1 MRLLPV
7 MLMIGFMAWSQTAV
21 AQSNN
26 GVTVINNP
34 GGGTIAYAQMPAQHT
49 LQGALGKVLQYA
61 HMRFGARPQISRVMR
76 GSDGNSLAVIFTVKP
91 PGQGNQE
98 IAGLALVAVSP
109 SAPGKGAVL
118 TDQADRFRSTVGP
131 MLKQLQSGAG
141 LSGTGSSPAS
151 AAANASASA
160 SAPKSA
166 AAPAPTNTSP
176 GSQTPAAAS
185 LPMKAR
191 PAAASG
197 APAAPLHQTPFPD
210 GSGSIGLP
218 DGWTI
223 TGAHAGEVTAK
234 GPGPAGLH
242 FDWQIPALD
251 PNDPRARGLMRPGT
265 AASFVDIPY
274 GTDAAST
281 FKLALTQF
289 LQKHGKSPPTIEIV
303 DSTQVGPKEALVSAR
318 MGAVDGQGPTTAL
331 VDIGIGPPDNQ
342 ASYLITLYIISF
354 PQELA
359 QQSQATVVAML
370 HSYNVNQDV
379 QLAQIQ
385 ADSQK
390 SQQMTAQTLAEMRRR
405 QAASDQQ
412 FAAFQRSQDAQER
425 QFQAFDNNL
434 LDRTVIRDTDLN
446 AHGTV
451 SNDLADALVDAN
463 PNRFQEVSPSEYV
476 KGIDY

>member
-1 MRLLPV
+1 MRLFLL
-7 MLMIGFMAWSQTAV
+7 MLMVGLAAWSQTAG
-21 AQSNN
+21 AQTNN
-26 GVTVINNP
+26 GITVINNP

-49 LQGALGKVLQYA
+49 LQGALAKVLQYA
-61 HMRFGARPQISRVMR
+61 HSRFGARPQISRVMR
-76 GSDGNSLAVIFTVKP
+76 GSDGNSLAVIFTVKSP
-91 PGQGNQE
+91 AQGSQE

-118 TDQADRFRSTVGP
+118 SDQSDRFRSTVGP

-141 LSGTGSSPAS
+141 LSGTGSSPAP
-151 AAANASASA
+151 AVANA
-160 SAPKSA
+160 PG
-166 AAPAPTNTSP
+166 AAPAAVSPAPPTSINTP
-176 GSQTPAAAS
+176 TGPQTSASVSLPKKGQPAAAS
-185 LPMKAR
+185 T
-191 PAAASG
+191 
-197 APAAPLHQTPFPD
+197 APSAPLHVTPFPD

-223 TGAHAGEVTAK
+223 TGAHAGEVIAA
-234 GPGPAGLH
+234 GPAPAALH
-242 FDWQIPALD
+242 FDWQISALD
-251 PNDPRARGLMRPGT
+251 PKDPRSRGLMRPGT

-274 GTDAAST
+274 GTDAANT
-281 FKLALTQF
+281 FKSAMTQF
-289 LQKHGKSPPTIEIV
+289 LQKRGKSVPTIDIV
-303 DSTQVGPKEALVSAR
+303 DSSAVGPKESLVSAKL
-318 MGAVDGQGPTTAL
+318 GAVDGHVPTMAL
-331 VDIGIGPPDNQ
+331 VDIAIGPPNSQ
-342 ASYLITLYIISF
+342 GGYLITLYIISF

-370 HSYNVNQDV
+370 HSYKVNQDV
-379 QLAQIQ
+379 TLAELK

-390 SQQMTAQTLAEMRRR
+390 SQQFTAQTLAEMQRR

-463 PNRFQEVSPSEYV
+463 PNRFQEVPANEYV

>member
-1 MRLLPV
+1 MRLLPL
-7 MLMIGFMAWSQTAV
+7 MLMVGFVAWSQTAG
-21 AQSNN
+21 ALANN
-26 GVTVINNP
+26 GVTLIDNP

-49 LQGALGKVLQYA
+49 LQGAMGKVLQYA
-61 HMRFGARPQISRVMR
+61 HGRFGARPQIARVMR
-76 GSDGNSLAVIFTVKP
+76 GLDGNSLAVIFTVKS

-131 MLKQLQSGAG
+131 MLKRLQSGAG
-141 LSGTGSSPAS
+141 LSGTVSSPASTAANASAPAS
-151 AAANASASA
+151 AAANAPA
-160 SAPKSA
+160 SAPESA
-166 AAPAPTNTSP
+166 AANSP
-176 GSQTPAAAS
+176 SKG
-185 LPMKAR
+185 R

-197 APAAPLHQTPFPD
+197 APAAPLHETPFPD

-234 GPGPAGLH
+234 GPAPAALH

-251 PNDPRARGLMRPGT
+251 PNDPRSRGLMRPGT
-265 AASFVDIPY
+265 AAGFVDIPY

-281 FKLALTQF
+281 FKSAVTQF

-303 DSTQVGPKEALVSAR
+303 DSKKVGPNEALVSAR
-318 MGAVDGQGPTTAL
+318 VGAVDGQGPTLAL
-331 VDIGIGPPDNQ
+331 VDIGIGPSDNQ

-359 QQSQATVVAML
+359 QQSQATVAAML
-370 HSYNVNQDV
+370 HSYKVNQDV
-379 QLAQIQ
+379 ALAQIQ

-390 SQQMTAQTLAEMRRR
+390 SQEATARTLAEMRRR

-412 FAAFQRSQDAQER
+412 FAAFQRSQDAEER

-451 SNDLADALVDAN
+451 SNDLADALVNAN

-476 KGIDY
+476 KGLDY

>member
-1 MRLLPV
+1 
-7 MLMIGFMAWSQTAV
+7 MLMVACIAWSHTAG
-21 AQSNN
+21 AQAKG
-26 GVTVINNP
+26 GVTLITNP

-49 LQGALGKVLQYA
+49 LPGAMGKVLQYV
-61 HMRFGARPQISRVMR
+61 HSRFGARPQITRVLR
-76 GSDGNSLAVIFTVKP
+76 GSDGNSLAVIFTVKSP
-91 PGQGNQE
+91 AQGNQE
-98 IAGLALVAVSP
+98 IAGLALVSVSP

-118 TDQADRFRSTVGP
+118 SDQSDRFRSTVGP
-131 MLKQLQSGAG
+131 MLKRLQSGAG
-141 LSGTGSSPAS
+141 LSGSGGSPAS
-151 AAANASASA
+151 TAANAPV
-160 SAPKSA
+160 SAPESP
-166 AAPAPTNTSP
+166 AAPAPNNSASA
-176 GSQTPAAAS
+176 SQTPAAAA
-185 LPMKAR
+185 LPAKGR
-191 PAAASG
+191 PATASG

-223 TGAHAGEVTAK
+223 TAAHAGEVIAK
-234 GPGPAGLH
+234 GPAPAGLH

-251 PNDPRARGLMRPGT
+251 TNDPRSRGLMRPGT

-281 FKLALTQF
+281 FKAAMTQF
-289 LQKHGKSPPTIEIV
+289 LQKRGKSVPTIDII
-303 DSTQVGPKEALVSAR
+303 DSTAVGPKESLVSAR
-318 MGAVDGQGPTTAL
+318 IGAIDGQGPTVAL
-331 VDIGIGPPDNQ
+331 VDLDIGPTNSQ
-342 ASYLITLYIISF
+342 ASYLLTVYIISF

-359 QQSQATVVAML
+359 AQSQATVVAML
-370 HSYNVNQDV
+370 HSYKVNQDV
-379 QLAQIQ
+379 AVAQIQ
-385 ADSQK
+385 ADTQK
-390 SQQMTAQTLAEMRRR
+390 TQQLTDQTLAEMRRR

-412 FAAFQRSQDAQER
+412 FAAFQQRQDSEER

-463 PNRFQEVSPSEYV
+463 PNRFQEVSPSDYV

>member
-1 MRLLPV
+1 MRVLTL
-7 MLMIGFMAWSQTAV
+7 MLMVGFMAWSQTAG
-21 AQSNN
+21 AQSNS
-26 GVTVINNP
+26 GVTVITNP

-49 LQGALGKVLQYA
+49 LQGAMGKVLQYA
-61 HMRFGARPQISRVMR
+61 HSRFGARPQISHVMR
-76 GSDGNSLAVIFTVKP
+76 GSDGNSLAVIFTVKS

-118 TDQADRFRSTVGP
+118 SDQADRFRSTVGP
-131 MLKQLQSGAG
+131 MLKRLQSGAG
-141 LSGTGSSPAS
+141 LSGTGSSAAS
-151 AAANASASA
+151 AAANTPA
-160 SAPKSA
+160 SAPESP
-166 AAPAPTNTSP
+166 AAPGPTTSP
-176 GSQTPAAAS
+176 SGSETPAAAS
-185 LPMKAR
+185 LPTKGR

-197 APAAPLHQTPFPD
+197 APAAPLHETPFPD

-234 GPGPAGLH
+234 GPAPAGLH

-251 PNDPRARGLMRPGT
+251 PNDPRSRGLMRPGT
-265 AASFVDIPY
+265 AAAFVDIPY
-274 GTDAAST
+274 GTDAAHT
-281 FKLALTQF
+281 FKAAFTQF
-289 LQKHGKSPPTIEIV
+289 WQKHGKSPPTIEIV
-303 DSTQVGPKEALVSAR
+303 DSKAVGPKEALVSAR
-318 MGAVDGQGPTTAL
+318 MGAVDGQGPTMAL
-331 VDIGIGPPDNQ
+331 VDIGIGPSDNQ

-370 HSYNVNQDV
+370 HSYKVNQDV
-379 QLAQIQ
+379 ALAQIH

-390 SQQMTAQTLAEMRRR
+390 SQEATAQTLAEMRRS

-412 FAAFQRSQDAQER
+412 FAAFQRRQDAEER

>member
-7 MLMIGFMAWSQTAV
+7 MLMVGFAAGSQTAG
-21 AQSNN
+21 AQSNA

-49 LQGALGKVLQYA
+49 LQGAMGKVLQYA
-61 HMRFGARPQISRVMR
+61 HSRLGARPQISRVMR
-76 GSDGNSLAVIFTVKP
+76 GADGNSLAAIFTVKSP
-91 PGQGNQE
+91 VQGNQE

-109 SAPGKGAVL
+109 SAPGKGALL

-141 LSGTGSSPAS
+141 LSGTGSTPAS
-151 AAANASASA
+151 AAANAPTPESPAT
-160 SAPKSA
+160 PA
-166 AAPAPTNTSP
+166 AMNTPS

-185 LPMKAR
+185 LPTKGR
-191 PAAASG
+191 QAAASG

-223 TGAHAGEVTAK
+223 TGAHAGEVIAK
-234 GPGPAGLH
+234 GPAPAFLH
-242 FDWQIPALD
+242 FDWQISALD
-251 PNDPRARGLMRPGT
+251 PNDPRSRGLMRPGT
-265 AASFVDIPY
+265 AAGFVDIPY

-281 FKLALTQF
+281 FKSALTQF
-289 LQKHGKSPPTIEIV
+289 LQKHGNSVPTIEIV
-303 DSTQVGPKEALVSAR
+303 DTSQVGPHEALVSANV
-318 MGAVDGQGPTTAL
+318 GAIDGHGPTVAL
-331 VDIGIGPPDNQ
+331 VDIGIGQ
-342 ASYLITLYIISF
+342 LSSLGSYLITLYIISF

-359 QQSQATVVAML
+359 QQSQATVAAML
-370 HSYNVNQDV
+370 HSYKVNQDV
-379 QLAQIQ
+379 ALAQIQ
-385 ADSQK
+385 ADSRA
-390 SQQMTAQTLAEMRRR
+390 SQQATAQTLAEMRRR

-412 FAAFQRSQDAQER
+412 FAAFQRSQDTQER

-451 SNDLADALVDAN
+451 SNDLADALVNAN
-463 PNRFQEVSPSEYV
+463 PNRFQEVSPNEYV

>member
-1 MRLLPV
+1 
-7 MLMIGFMAWSQTAV
+7 MLMVGLATCSQIAG

-49 LQGALGKVLQYA
+49 LQGALSKVLQYV
-61 HMRFGARPQISRVMR
+61 HSRFGARPQISRVMR
-76 GSDGNSLAVIFTVKP
+76 GSDGNSLAAIFTVQS

-98 IAGLALVAVSP
+98 IAGLALVAVSS

-118 TDQADRFRSTVGP
+118 TDQADRFRSTVAP
-131 MLKQLQSGAG
+131 MLKRLQSGAG
-141 LSGTGSSPAS
+141 LLATGSSPAS
-151 AAANASASA
+151 ATA
-160 SAPKSA
+160 SAPALAPESPV
-166 AAPAPTNTSP
+166 APAPTKTPSGSDTS
-176 GSQTPAAAS
+176 AATS
-185 LPMKAR
+185 LPAKGR
-191 PAAASG
+191 PSAASG
-197 APAAPLHQTPFPD
+197 APAAPLHQTQFPD

-223 TGAHAGEVTAK
+223 TGAHAGEVIAK
-234 GPGPAGLH
+234 GPATAALH

-251 PNDPRARGLMRPGT
+251 PNDPRSRGLMRPGT

-274 GTDAAST
+274 GTDGANT
-281 FKLALTQF
+281 FKAAYTQF

-303 DSTQVGPKEALVSAR
+303 DSSAVGPKEALVSAR
-318 MGAVDGQGPTTAL
+318 IGAVDGQGPTLAL

-342 ASYLITLYIISF
+342 ASYVITVYIIGV
-354 PQELA
+354 PQDLA

-370 HSYNVNQDV
+370 HSYKANQDV
-379 QLAQIQ
+379 ASAQIR

-390 SQQMTAQTLAEMRRR
+390 TQQFTAQTLAEMQRR

-412 FAAFQRSQDAQER
+412 FAAFQRSQDAEER

-451 SNDLADALVDAN
+451 SNDLADALVNAN
-463 PNRFQEVSPSEYV
+463 PNRFQEVSASDYV

>member
-1 MRLLPV
+1 MRLLP
-7 MLMIGFMAWSQTAV
+7 LMSIVGFVAWSQTAG
-21 AQSNN
+21 AQSGS

-34 GGGTIAYAQMPAQHT
+34 GGGTIAYAQMPGQHT

-61 HMRFGARPQISRVMR
+61 HSRFGARPQISRVMR
-76 GSDGNSLAVIFTVKP
+76 GKDGNSLAVIFTVKP

-131 MLKQLQSGAG
+131 MLKRLQSGAG
-141 LSGTGSSPAS
+141 LPGAGSSPAS
-151 AAANASASA
+151 ASTNA
-160 SAPKSA
+160 P
-166 AAPAPTNTSP
+166 APAPTSAP
-176 GSQTPAAAS
+176 SGSQSPAATS
-185 LPMKAR
+185 SPTKSR
-191 PAAASG
+191 PPAAPG

-234 GPGPAGLH
+234 GPAPAALH

-251 PNDPRARGLMRPGT
+251 STDPRSRGLMRPGT

-274 GTDAAST
+274 GTDAANK
-281 FKLALTQF
+281 FKSAMTQF
-289 LQKHGKSPPTIEIV
+289 LQKHGKSPPTIEII
-303 DSTQVGPKEALVSAR
+303 DSTQVGPKEALVSAKL
-318 MGAVDGQGPTTAL
+318 GAVDGQGPTTAL
-331 VDIGIGPPDNQ
+331 VDIAIGPPDSNG
-342 ASYLITLYIISF
+342 SYLITLFIISF

-370 HSYNVNQDV
+370 HSYKVNQDV
-379 QLAQIQ
+379 ALAQIQ

-390 SQQMTAQTLAEMRRR
+390 SQALTAQTLAEMQRR
-405 QAASDQQ
+405 QAASDRQ
-412 FAAFQRSQDAQER
+412 FAAFQRTQDAQER

-463 PNRFQEVSPSEYV
+463 PDRFQEVSPSEYV

>member
-1 MRLLPV
+1 MRLLHL
-7 MLMIGFMAWSQTAV
+7 MLMVGFVAWSQTAG
-21 AQSNN
+21 AQSND

-49 LQGALGKVLQYA
+49 LQGAMGKVLQYA
-61 HMRFGARPQISRVMR
+61 HSRFGARPQISRVMR
-76 GSDGNSLAVIFTVKP
+76 GSDGNSVAVIFAVRS
-91 PGQGNQE
+91 PGHGNQE
-98 IAGLALVAVSP
+98 FAGLALVAVSP

-131 MLKQLQSGAG
+131 MLKRLQSGAG

-151 AAANASASA
+151 AAANAPASE
-160 SAPKSA
+160 SP
-166 AAPAPTNTSP
+166 AAPAPTNTPP
-176 GSQTPAAAS
+176 GSETPAVAS
-185 LPMKAR
+185 LPTKGR

-197 APAAPLHQTPFPD
+197 AAAAPLHETPFPD

-234 GPGPAGLH
+234 GPAPAALH

-251 PNDPRARGLMRPGT
+251 PNDPRSRGLMRPGT

-281 FKLALTQF
+281 FKSALTQF

-303 DSTQVGPKEALVSAR
+303 DSKVVGPKEALVSAR
-318 MGAVDGQGPTTAL
+318 MGAVDGQGPTSAL
-331 VDIGIGPPDNQ
+331 VDIGIGPSDNQ

-370 HSYNVNQDV
+370 HSYKVNQDV
-379 QLAQIQ
+379 ALAQIH

-390 SQQMTAQTLAEMRRR
+390 SQEATAQTLAEMRRR

-434 LDRTVIRDTDLN
+434 LDRTVIRDSDLN

-451 SNDLADALVDAN
+451 SNDLADALIDAN

>member
-1 MRLLPV
+1 MRPLPR
-7 MLMIGFMAWSQTAV
+7 MLMVGFLAWFQTAG

-49 LQGALGKVLQYA
+49 LQGAMGKVLQYA
-61 HMRFGARPQISRVMR
+61 HSRFGARPQISRVMR
-76 GSDGNSLAVIFTVKP
+76 GSDGNSLAVIFTVKS

-109 SAPGKGAVL
+109 SAPAKGAVL
-118 TDQADRFRSTVGP
+118 SDQADRFRSTVGP
-131 MLKQLQSGAG
+131 MLKRLQSGAG
-141 LSGTGSSPAS
+141 LSGTGSGPAS
-151 AAANASASA
+151 AAANAPA
-160 SAPKSA
+160 SAPESP
-166 AAPAPTNTSP
+166 AAPAPTNTPSGP
-176 GSQTPAAAS
+176 ETPAATK
-185 LPMKAR
+185 LPTKGR

-234 GPGPAGLH
+234 GPPPAALH

-251 PNDPRARGLMRPGT
+251 PNDPRSRGLMRPGT
-265 AASFVDIPY
+265 AAGFVDIPY

-281 FKLALTQF
+281 FKAALTQF

-303 DSTQVGPKEALVSAR
+303 DSKEVGPKEALVSAR
-318 MGAVDGQGPTTAL
+318 LGAVDGQGPTLAL
-331 VDIGIGPPDNQ
+331 VDIGIGPSDNQ
-342 ASYLITLYIISF
+342 ASYLITLYVISF

-370 HSYNVNQDV
+370 HSYKVNQDV
-379 QLAQIQ
+379 VLAQIQ

-390 SQQMTAQTLAEMRRR
+390 SREATAQTLAEMRRR

-412 FAAFQRSQDAQER
+412 FAAFQRSQDAEER

-451 SNDLADALVDAN
+451 SKDLADALLDAN

>member
-1 MRLLPV
+1 MRLLPL
-7 MLMIGFMAWSQTAV
+7 MLMVGFAAWSQTAG

-26 GVTVINNP
+26 GVMVINNP
-34 GGGTIAYAQMPAQHT
+34 GGGTIAYAQMPGQHT

-61 HMRFGARPQISRVMR
+61 HSRFGARPQISRVMR
-76 GSDGNSLAVIFTVKP
+76 GSDGNSLAVIFTVKS

-98 IAGLALVAVSP
+98 IAGLAFVAVSP
-109 SAPGKGAVL
+109 SGPGKGAVL

-131 MLKQLQSGAG
+131 VLKRLQSGAG
-141 LSGTGSSPAS
+141 LSGTGSSPGS
-151 AAANASASA
+151 AAANAQ
-160 SAPKSA
+160 APAPESP
-166 AAPAPTNTSP
+166 AAPAPTNTAS
-176 GSQTPAAAS
+176 GSETPAAAG
-185 LPMKAR
+185 LPAKGR
-191 PAAASG
+191 PAAAS
-197 APAAPLHQTPFPD
+197 AVPAAPLHETPFPD

-223 TGAHAGEVTAK
+223 TGAHAGEVTAI
-234 GPGPAGLH
+234 GPAPATLH
-242 FDWQIPALD
+242 FDWQIPAID
-251 PNDPRARGLMRPGT
+251 QNDPRSRGLMRPGT
-265 AASFVDIPY
+265 AAGFVEIPD

-303 DSTQVGPKEALVSAR
+303 DSKQVGPREALVSAR
-318 MGAVDGQGPTTAL
+318 MGAVDGHGPTIAL
-331 VDIGIGPPDNQ
+331 VDIGIGPSDNQ
-342 ASYLITLYIISF
+342 AAYLITLYIISF

-370 HSYNVNQDV
+370 HSYKVNQNV
-379 QLAQIQ
+379 ALAQIQ

-390 SQQMTAQTLAEMRRR
+390 SQQVTAQTLAEMQRR

>member
-1 MRLLPV
+1 MRLLPL
-7 MLMIGFMAWSQTAV
+7 MLMVGFVAWSQTAG
-21 AQSNN
+21 AQSNS

-49 LQGALGKVLQYA
+49 LPGAMGKVLQYA
-61 HMRFGARPQISRVMR
+61 HSRFGARPQISRVMR
-76 GSDGNSLAVIFTVKP
+76 GSDGNSLAVIFTVKS

-131 MLKQLQSGAG
+131 MLKRLQSGAG

-151 AAANASASA
+151 AAANAPP
-160 SAPKSA
+160 SAPES
-166 AAPAPTNTSP
+166 PATPASTNSP
-176 GSQTPAAAS
+176 SGSETPAAAG
-185 LPMKAR
+185 LPTKGR

-197 APAAPLHQTPFPD
+197 APAAPLHETPFPD

-234 GPGPAGLH
+234 GPAPAALH

-251 PNDPRARGLMRPGT
+251 PNDPRSRGLMRPGT

-281 FKLALTQF
+281 FKSAFTQF

-303 DSTQVGPKEALVSAR
+303 DSKEVGPKEALVSAR
-318 MGAVDGQGPTTAL
+318 MGAVDGQGPTSAL
-331 VDIGIGPPDNQ
+331 VDIGIGPSDNQ

-359 QQSQATVVAML
+359 QQSQATVAAML
-370 HSYNVNQDV
+370 HSYKVNQDV
-379 QLAQIQ
+379 ALAQIQ
-385 ADSQK
+385 ADAQK
-390 SQQMTAQTLAEMRRR
+390 SQETTAQTLAEMRRR
-405 QAASDQQ
+405 QAASDRQ

-451 SNDLADALVDAN
+451 SNDLGDALIDAN
-463 PNRFQEVSPSEYV
+463 PTRFQEVPPSEYV

>member
-1 MRLLPV
+1 MPLLPL
-7 MLMIGFMAWSQTAV
+7 MLMFGLVAWSQTAG

-61 HMRFGARPQISRVMR
+61 HSRFGARPQISRVMR
-76 GSDGNSLAVIFTVKP
+76 GSDGNSLAVIFTVKS

-151 AAANASASA
+151 TTANS
-160 SAPKSA
+160 
-166 AAPAPTNTSP
+166 AAPAPTNISS
-176 GSQTPAAAS
+176 GAETPAAAN
-185 LPMKAR
+185 LPTKGR
-191 PAAASG
+191 PAAAPG
-197 APAAPLHQTPFPD
+197 APAAPLHETPFPD

-234 GPGPAGLH
+234 GPAPAALH

-251 PNDPRARGLMRPGT
+251 PNDPRSRGLMRPGT
-265 AASFVDIPY
+265 AAGFVDIPY

-281 FKLALTQF
+281 FKSALTQF

-303 DSTQVGPKEALVSAR
+303 DSKEVGPKEALVSAR
-318 MGAVDGQGPTTAL
+318 LGAIDGQGPTTAL
-331 VDIGIGPPDNQ
+331 VDIGIGPSDNQ

-370 HSYNVNQDV
+370 HSYKVNQDV
-379 QLAQIQ
+379 ALAQIQ
-385 ADSQK
+385 ADAQK
-390 SQQMTAQTLAEMRRR
+390 GQEATAQTLAEMRRR
-405 QAASDQQ
+405 QAASDRQ

-425 QFQAFDNNL
+425 QFKAFDNNL
-434 LDRTVIRDTDLN
+434 LDRTVIRDADLN

>member
-1 MRLLPV
+1 MRLLPL
-7 MLMIGFMAWSQTAV
+7 MLMVGFVAWSQTAG
-21 AQSNN
+21 AQSDN

-61 HMRFGARPQISRVMR
+61 HSRFGARPQISRVMR
-76 GSDGNSLAVIFTVKP
+76 GKDGNSLAVIFTVKP

-109 SAPGKGAVL
+109 SGPAKGAVL

-141 LSGTGSSPAS
+141 LPGAGSGAAS
-151 AAANASASA
+151 AATNA
-160 SAPKSA
+160 P
-166 AAPAPTNTSP
+166 APAPTNTPS
-176 GSQTPAAAS
+176 GSQTPAAPS
-185 LPMKAR
+185 LPTKGR

-197 APAAPLHQTPFPD
+197 APSAPLHQMPFPD

-223 TGAHAGEVTAK
+223 TGAHAGEVIAK
-234 GPGPAGLH
+234 GPAPAALH

-251 PNDPRARGLMRPGT
+251 PNDPRSRGLMRPGT

-274 GTDAAST
+274 GTDAANT
-281 FKLALTQF
+281 FKSAMTQF

-303 DSTQVGPKEALVSAR
+303 DSTQVGPKESLVSAKV
-318 MGAVDGQGPTTAL
+318 GAVDGQGPTMAL
-331 VDIGIGPPDNQ
+331 VDISIGPSDSQ

-370 HSYNVNQDV
+370 HSYKVNQDV
-379 QLAQIQ
+379 ALAQIH

-390 SQQMTAQTLAEMRRR
+390 SQQATAQTLAEMQRR
-405 QAASDQQ
+405 QAASDRQ

-463 PNRFQEVSPSEYV
+463 PDRFQEVSPSEYV

>member
-1 MRLLPV
+1 MRVLP
-7 MLMIGFMAWSQTAV
+7 LMWMVGFMDWSQTAG
-21 AQSNN
+21 AQSNS
-26 GVTVINNP
+26 GVTVITNP

-49 LQGALGKVLQYA
+49 LQGAMGKVLQYA
-61 HMRFGARPQISRVMR
+61 HSRFGARPQISHVMR
-76 GSDGNSLAVIFTVKP
+76 GSDGNSLAVIFTVKS

-118 TDQADRFRSTVGP
+118 SDQADRFRSTVGP
-131 MLKQLQSGAG
+131 MLKRLQSGAG
-141 LSGTGSSPAS
+141 LSGAGSSPAL
-151 AAANASASA
+151 AAANAPA
-160 SAPKSA
+160 SAPASPA
-166 AAPAPTNTSP
+166 ARAPTNSP
-176 GSQTPAAAS
+176 SGSETPAAAS
-185 LPMKAR
+185 LPTKGR

-197 APAAPLHQTPFPD
+197 A
-210 GSGSIGLP
+210 
-218 DGWTI
+218 
-223 TGAHAGEVTAK
+223 
-234 GPGPAGLH
+234 PAGLH

-251 PNDPRARGLMRPGT
+251 PNDPRSRGLMRPGT

-274 GTDAAST
+274 GTDAANT
-281 FKLALTQF
+281 FKAAFTQF

-303 DSTQVGPKEALVSAR
+303 DSTAVGPKETLVSAR

-331 VDIGIGPPDNQ
+331 VDIGIGPSDNQ

-370 HSYNVNQDV
+370 HSYKVNQDV
-379 QLAQIQ
+379 ALAQIH

-390 SQQMTAQTLAEMRRR
+390 SQALTDQTLAEMRRR

-412 FAAFQRSQDAQER
+412 FAAFQRRQDAEER

-463 PNRFQEVSPSEYV
+463 PNRFQEVSPGDYV

>member
-1 MRLLPV
+1 
-7 MLMIGFMAWSQTAV
+7 MLMVGFAAGSQTAG
-21 AQSNN
+21 AQSNA

-49 LQGALGKVLQYA
+49 LQGAMGKVLQYA
-61 HMRFGARPQISRVMR
+61 HSRLGARPQISRVMR
-76 GSDGNSLAVIFTVKP
+76 GADGNSLAAIFTVKSP
-91 PGQGNQE
+91 VQGNQE

-109 SAPGKGAVL
+109 SAPGKGALL

-141 LSGTGSSPAS
+141 LSGTGSTPAS
-151 AAANASASA
+151 AAANAPTPESPAT
-160 SAPKSA
+160 PA
-166 AAPAPTNTSP
+166 AMNTPS

-185 LPMKAR
+185 LPTKGR
-191 PAAASG
+191 QAAASG

-223 TGAHAGEVTAK
+223 TGAHAGEVIAK
-234 GPGPAGLH
+234 GQAPAFLH
-242 FDWQIPALD
+242 FDWQISALD
-251 PNDPRARGLMRPGT
+251 PNDPRSRGLMRPGT
-265 AASFVDIPY
+265 AAGFVDIPY

-281 FKLALTQF
+281 FKSALTQF
-289 LQKHGKSPPTIEIV
+289 LQKHGNSVPTIEIV
-303 DSTQVGPKEALVSAR
+303 DTSQVGPHEALVSANV
-318 MGAVDGQGPTTAL
+318 GAIDGHGPTVAL
-331 VDIGIGPPDNQ
+331 VDIGIGQ
-342 ASYLITLYIISF
+342 LSSLGSYLITLYIISF

-359 QQSQATVVAML
+359 QQSQATVAAML
-370 HSYNVNQDV
+370 HSYKVNQDV
-379 QLAQIQ
+379 ALAQIQ
-385 ADSQK
+385 ADSRA
-390 SQQMTAQTLAEMRRR
+390 SQQATAQTLAEMRRR

-412 FAAFQRSQDAQER
+412 FAAFQRSQDTQER

-451 SNDLADALVDAN
+451 SNDLADALVNAN
-463 PNRFQEVSPSEYV
+463 PNRFQEVSPNEYV

>member
-1 MRLLPV
+1 MRLLPL
-7 MLMIGFMAWSQTAV
+7 MLMVGFVAGSRSAG

-34 GGGTIAYAQMPAQHT
+34 GGGTVAYAQMPAQHT
-49 LQGALGKVLQYA
+49 LQGAMGKVLQYA
-61 HMRFGARPQISRVMR
+61 HSRFGARPQISRVMR
-76 GSDGNSLAVIFTVKP
+76 GSDGKSLAVIFTVKS
-91 PGQGNQE
+91 PGQGGQE

-109 SAPGKGAVL
+109 SAPAKGAVL
-118 TDQADRFRSTVGP
+118 TDQAERFRSTVGP
-131 MLKQLQSGAG
+131 MLQRLQAGAG
-141 LSGTGSSPAS
+141 LSGAGSSPAS
-151 AAANASASA
+151 AAANATA
-160 SAPKSA
+160 SAPESA
-166 AAPAPTNTSP
+166 APVSTNTPSRLEPSAAPSSP
-176 GSQTPAAAS
+176 TKG
-185 LPMKAR
+185 R

-197 APAAPLHQTPFPD
+197 APAAPLHETPFPD

-234 GPGPAGLH
+234 GPAPAALH

-251 PNDPRARGLMRPGT
+251 PNDPRSRGLMRPGT
-265 AASFVDIPY
+265 AAGFVDIPY

-281 FKLALTQF
+281 FKSALTQF
-289 LQKHGKSPPTIEIV
+289 LQKHRKTPPTIEIV
-303 DSTQVGPKEALVSAR
+303 DSKQVGPKEALVSAR
-318 MGAVDGQGPTTAL
+318 MGAVDGQGPTAAL
-331 VDIGIGPPDNQ
+331 VDIGIGPSDSQ

-359 QQSQATVVAML
+359 QQSQATVAAML
-370 HSYNVNQDV
+370 HSYKVNQDV
-379 QLAQIQ
+379 AVAQIR

-390 SQQMTAQTLAEMRRR
+390 SQEATAQTLAEMRRR
-405 QAASDQQ
+405 QAASDRQ

-451 SNDLADALVDAN
+451 SSDLADALTGAN
-463 PNRFQEVSPSEYV
+463 PNLFQEVPPSEYV

>member
-7 MLMIGFMAWSQTAV
+7 MLMVGFVAWSQTAG
-21 AQSNN
+21 AQSSN

-61 HMRFGARPQISRVMR
+61 HSRFGARPQISRVMR
-76 GSDGNSLAVIFTVKP
+76 GADGNSLAVIFTVKP

-151 AAANASASA
+151 AAPNAPA
-160 SAPKSA
+160 SAPQLPAA
-166 AAPAPTNTSP
+166 AAPVNTSS

-185 LPMKAR
+185 LPTKGR

-197 APAAPLHQTPFPD
+197 AAAAPLHQTPFPD

-234 GPGPAGLH
+234 GPVPAQLH

-251 PNDPRARGLMRPGT
+251 PNDPRSRGLMRPGT

-274 GTDAAST
+274 GTEAAST

-303 DSTQVGPKEALVSAR
+303 DSTEVGPKEALVSAR

-331 VDIGIGPPDNQ
+331 VDIGIGPSDNQ

-370 HSYNVNQDV
+370 HSYKVNQDV
-379 QLAQIQ
+379 ALAQIQ
-385 ADSQK
+385 ADAQK
-390 SQQMTAQTLAEMRRR
+390 GQEATAQTLAEMRRR
-405 QAASDQQ
+405 QAASDRQ

-425 QFQAFDNNL
+425 QFKAFDNNL
-434 LDRTVIRDTDLN
+434 LDRTVIRDADLN